1 MNLPKALPILV
12 IMVIA
17 TTITFNYTNATYDL
31 LLIPKGYPII
41 LEASNGTQSYFITK
55 LSNVPNYYDVTNGNY
70 LGWCVDTRTELT
82 RSPTKHTVLLYSSL
96 NPAELPAELATQKW
110 SMVNYILNHK
120 PTGAQAQDIQEAIW
134 YFVNLDS
141 GYTPKSSVAKALVA
155 ETEANG
161 ASFAP
166 TLGQIAAVIAVP
178 VYPSIDV
185 QVSIIE
191 VTIPIRAYPTPP
203 ETTPT
208 PTPNPEPSPSPTP
221 TASPEASPT
230 PTPESQGSSS
240 ETMSTPT
247 PQATPA
253 SSPTPSP
260 TLSPTPT
267 PSTSPIPED
276 QNSSSPT
283 PEGSGEPQGISLY
296 ILAIIVL
303 LIALLTSILII
314 RQRRK
319 RQK

>member
-1 MNLPKALPILV
+1 MNLKKTLPLLV
-12 IMVIA
+12 ITVIA
-17 TTITFNYTNATYDL
+17 TAITFNYTTAAYDPL
-31 LLIPKGYPII
+31 LLPKGYPII
-41 LEASNGTQSYFITK
+41 LEASNGTQSYFLTK
-55 LSNVPNYYDVTNGNY
+55 LSYVPNYYDVTNGNY
-70 LGWCVDTRTELT
+70 LGWCIDTRTELA
-82 RSPTKHTVLLYSSL
+82 RSPAKHTVLLYSSL

-110 SMVNYILNHK
+110 NMVNYILNHK
-120 PTGAQAQDIQEAIW
+120 PAGAQAQDIQEAIW
-134 YFVNLDS
+134 YFINLDG

-161 ASFAP
+161 ANFVP

-178 VYPSIDV
+178 VYPSVDV

-191 VTIPIRAYPTPP
+191 VTIPLRAYPTPP
-203 ETTPT
+203 EATPT

-221 TASPEASPT
+221 TTSPETSPT

-240 ETMSTPT
+240 GSMSTPT
-247 PQATPA
+247 PQATPT
-253 SSPTPSP
+253 SSPTPPPTATPTTSP
-260 TLSPTPT
+260 T
-267 PSTSPIPED
+267 PED

-283 PEGSGEPQGISLY
+283 PESPSEPQGISLY

-303 LIALLTSILII
+303 LIALLTSTLII